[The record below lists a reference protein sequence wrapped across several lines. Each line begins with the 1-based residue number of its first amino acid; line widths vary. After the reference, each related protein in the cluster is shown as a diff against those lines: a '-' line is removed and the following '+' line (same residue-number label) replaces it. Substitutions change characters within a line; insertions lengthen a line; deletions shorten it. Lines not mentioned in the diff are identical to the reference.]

1 MQYLCPKCGMP
12 MMCVSTASIPPIIR
26 YQCLFCGY
34 KSKPQVALA
43 QAEVLPEELRLEESE
58 ETE

>member
-1 MQYLCPKCGMP
+1 MP

-34 KSKPQVALA
+34 KSKPQSVLT
-43 QAEVLPEELRLEESE
+43 QAEVLPEELRPEESE
-58 ETE
+58 EAE